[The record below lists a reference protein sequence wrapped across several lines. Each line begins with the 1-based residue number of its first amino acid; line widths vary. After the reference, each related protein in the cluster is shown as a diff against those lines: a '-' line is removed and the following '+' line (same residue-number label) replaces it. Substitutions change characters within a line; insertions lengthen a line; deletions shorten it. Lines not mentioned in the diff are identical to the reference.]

1 MLTYKLNVPSPPDTT
16 PTSVTSSEGWSVN
29 LRTDHRF
36 VRQFLEDWKN
46 GAEVL
51 DADGNP
57 LPYSDEALASFGIV
71 GGAP

>member
-1 MLTYKLNVPSPPDTT
+1 MVTYKLNAPTPPDTT

-36 VRQFLEDWKN
+36 VRQFLQDWED

-51 DADGNP
+51 NPDGTP
-57 LPYSDEALASFGIV
+57 APYV
-71 GGAP
+71 APK